1 MASSTGQIL
10 IGPLEVVAISQGYAL
25 HPVFESWFGD
35 GIDELA
41 LGELPKVSDRYEFY
55 NVLWIKWGNG
65 VAYRHGIGR
74 VLKSIWESR
83 GLETVEVALG

>member
-1 MASSTGQIL
+1 MAPSTGQLL

-25 HPVFESWFGD
+25 LPVFERLYSH
-35 GIDELA
+35 GIDELT

-74 VLKSIWESR
+74 VLKSIWESQ
-83 GLETVEVALG
+83 GLETVEVVLG